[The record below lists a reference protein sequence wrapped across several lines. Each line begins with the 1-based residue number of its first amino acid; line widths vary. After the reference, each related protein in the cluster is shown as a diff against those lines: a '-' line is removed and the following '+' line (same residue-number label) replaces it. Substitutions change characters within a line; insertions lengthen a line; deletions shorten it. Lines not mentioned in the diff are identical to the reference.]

1 LHETH
6 ASWKLETD
14 MGPAAGP
21 HAARRSR
28 AAARPEESGT
38 STSDRDRGAGPLM
51 RILTKSSEP
60 AYEVRWLV
68 SPRHDALGAS
78 SVVAGLG
85 ALAGS
90 GELRLHLAALRSATI
105 EPHVFR
111 FEVDDLASGET
122 RRVALEVFDRA
133 DRFDRETLRDVD
145 VYFKQTLDAGPVED
159 LPDEWRARVRPAGLT
174 FATRVAGTRSLVA
187 RSALASCTAWALS
200 HGGRGTLRTAL
211 RRIREGVDIAGTL
224 PIEDWER
231 SPADEVLHEVVY
243 QTRLWPPEPGHDV
256 DRRAVNQGRIDMVRA
271 LRAEFGGP
279 ERIGVIHSDF
289 AAAEAPDTL
298 LSRKVSRREYARQ
311 LRTSLISVNT
321 HGLDGSPGFKIG
333 ESLAA
338 GAAMVSQPFRFEL
351 PEPLRPDVHYLPFT
365 TPDECVTQCRRLLDD
380 HDLAERLR
388 SENLRYYHRFV
399 RPEAHVRNLLAWA
412 FA

>member
-1 LHETH
+1 
-6 ASWKLETD
+6 
-14 MGPAAGP
+14 
-21 HAARRSR
+21 
-28 AAARPEESGT
+28 
-38 STSDRDRGAGPLM
+38 M

-60 AYEVRWLV
+60 AYEVLWLV

-78 SVVAGLG
+78 SVVAGLA

-90 GELRLHLAALRSATI
+90 GELRLALGPLRSATI

-111 FEVDDLASGET
+111 FEVGDTASGET

-133 DRFDRETLRDVD
+133 DRFDRHTLREVD
-145 VYFKQTLDAGPVED
+145 VYFKQTLDREPLEALPGD
-159 LPDEWRARVRPAGLT
+159 LRSKIRPAGLT
-174 FATRVAGTRSLVA
+174 FATRVAGTRRLVA
-187 RSALASCTAWALS
+187 RSALASSAAWVLS
-200 HGGRGTLRTAL
+200 HGRRGALRTAL
-211 RRIREGVDIAGTL
+211 RRLREGVDIAGTL
-224 PIEDWER
+224 PIADWER
-231 SPADEVLHEVVY
+231 SSGDEVLHEVVY

-256 DRRAVNQGRIDMVRA
+256 DRRAVNQGRVDMVRA
-271 LRAEFGGP
+271 LRAEFGGS

-298 LSRKVSRREYARQ
+298 LSRKISRREYARQ

-338 GAAMVSQPFRFEL
+338 GTAMVSQPFRFEL

-365 TPDECVTQCRRLLDD
+365 TPEECVAQCRRLLEDGE
-380 HDLAERLR
+380 LAERLR
-388 SENLRYYHRFV
+388 SGNLRYYHRFV

>member
-1 LHETH
+1 
-6 ASWKLETD
+6 
-14 MGPAAGP
+14 
-21 HAARRSR
+21 
-28 AAARPEESGT
+28 
-38 STSDRDRGAGPLM
+38 M
-51 RILTKSSEP
+51 RILRKSSEP
-60 AYEVRWLV
+60 AYQVRWFV

-78 SVVAGLG
+78 SFVAGLG

-90 GELRLHLAALRSATI
+90 GELRLALKPLRSATI

-111 FEVDDLASGET
+111 FEVDDTASGET
-122 RRVALEVFDRA
+122 RRIALEVFDRA
-133 DRFDRETLRDVD
+133 DRFDRETLEEVD
-145 VYFKQTLDAGPVED
+145 VYFKQTLDRD
-159 LPDEWRARVRPAGLT
+159 LLASLPGDVRSRVRPAGLT
-174 FATRVAGTRSLVA
+174 FATRVSGTRRLVA
-187 RSALASCTAWALS
+187 RSVLASCTAWARS
-200 HGGRGTLRTAL
+200 HGTRGTVRTTL

-231 SPADEVLHEVVY
+231 SPSDDVLHEVVY
-243 QTRLWPPEPGHDV
+243 QTRLWPPEAGLDV
-256 DRRAVNQGRIDMVRA
+256 DRRAVNQGRVDMVRA
-271 LRAEFGGP
+271 LRTEFGGA

-298 LSRKVSRREYARQ
+298 LSRKISRREYARQ

-338 GAAMVSQPFRFEL
+338 GTAMVSQSFRFEL

-365 TPDECVTQCRRLLDD
+365 TPEECVSQCRRLLEDRE
-380 HDLAERLR
+380 LAERLR

-399 RPEAHVRNLLAWA
+399 RPEAHVRNLFTWA